1 MSKQILSLFSTQN
14 IRVATAL
21 TTLVFKFESDSA
33 PVTRVVRNSG
43 EESTVFWFHSAHPE
57 TGESADEVSRRMTSE
72 AEAFAEANPEHPVA
86 YMHAYAANYRE
97 LLRVV
102 KNTPRQVVIE
112 RNGKILSISE
122 NATEEDRKRFAKF
135 L

>member
-1 MSKQILSLFSTQN
+1 
-14 IRVATAL
+14 
-21 TTLVFKFESDSA
+21 
-33 PVTRVVRNSG
+33 
-43 EESTVFWFHSAHPE
+43 
-57 TGESADEVSRRMTSE
+57 
-72 AEAFAEANPEHPVA
+72 
-86 YMHAYAANYRE
+86 MHAYAANYRE

-122 NATEEDRKRFAKF
+122 NATDEDRKRFAKF